1 MLDLLEIILEII
13 VDILESL
20 IVGRFSERKNDK

>member
-13 VDILESL
+13 VDILEFL